1 MLPRQ
6 AQGGLGAE
14 TQGSAAIHCVR
25 TYHAARRAAFQDY
38 YALKSHYVPTILP
51 RLALPNPPRRA
62 PRRLQ
67 ARYGFQERRLL
78 RSEFSSRGGAA
89 ARVHASSPMSSPMS
103 SPWAR
108 RAGDVAPYHGCHG
121 ACAWV
126 RAWRVHGA
134 WTWCV
139 LCMLVGADV
148 PGGPRTR
155 VVPDVIPVGAARRGR
170 RALPWA
176 PWCVCMGT
184 GMACAWCVDMV
195 CMVRDGRGRRP
206 RRPAYTCR
214 SRCRPRVRG
223 APGTSRPPLGAPTLK
238 DNLRTFVSPRAP
250 C

>member
-155 VVPDVIPVGAARRGR
+155 CRSRCRPRCRPRGCGAPGTSRPTMAFGMACGYGAWTWCVLCMLVGADVPGGPRPDVVPDVVPVGTARRGR
-170 RALPWA
+170 RALPWV
-176 PWCVCMGT
+176 PWCVRTWCMRAWRA
-184 GMACAWCVDMV
+184 GMA
-195 CMVRDGRGRRP
+195 
-206 RRPAYTCR
+206 
-214 SRCRPRVRG
+214 
-223 APGTSRPPLGAPTLK
+223 
-238 DNLRTFVSPRAP
+238 
-250 C
+250 